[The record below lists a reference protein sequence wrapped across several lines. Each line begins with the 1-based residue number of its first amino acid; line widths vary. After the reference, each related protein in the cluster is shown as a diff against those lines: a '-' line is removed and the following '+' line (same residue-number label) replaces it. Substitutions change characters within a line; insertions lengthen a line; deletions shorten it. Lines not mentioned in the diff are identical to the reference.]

1 MMLSNIITIIMT
13 CHLQVREYAEKFALP
28 TSTRKD
34 SQGICFLGKLKF
46 EEFIGHYLGEQP
58 GEVRCYQTSKLLGHH
73 KGLWFHT
80 VGQRKGLGPL
90 LFAGTVNLGPW
101 FVARKDVASNTLYIT
116 NQMDVVEGPRKA
128 FAVNR
133 VNWISGEPPE
143 GLHSDAGV
151 RLLIQLRHGPNN
163 ANPGT
168 VRLATGSSLGSSST
182 NPHLQDGLA
191 PDVTLT
197 VELDRRDRSGIAEG
211 QFAAFYRNEVCLG
224 AGVICGAVNSIS

>member
-1 MMLSNIITIIMT
+1 
-13 CHLQVREYAEKFALP
+13 
-28 TSTRKD
+28 
-34 SQGICFLGKLKF
+34 
-46 EEFIGHYLGEQP
+46 
-58 GEVRCYQTSKLLGHH
+58 
-73 KGLWFHT
+73 
-80 VGQRKGLGPL
+80 
-90 LFAGTVNLGPW
+90 
-101 FVARKDVASNTLYIT
+101 VARKDVASNTLYIT

-133 VNWISGEPPE
+133 VNWISGKPPE